1 MAKTILFAVALLLL
15 GAVAGNGIARYSAAR
30 HQHTRAVMALAQFHF
45 DKLSAAAKSGQC
57 SAFVEERERLF
68 RLYGELLEA
77 FPKTYAQDAEF
88 RKRAEALRDAVH
100 PDLAATGEC
109 GSASADARKID
120 EACDDCHQEYR

>member
-15 GAVAGNGIARYSAAR
+15 GGVAGNGIARHNAAQ

-45 DKLSAAAKSGQC
+45 DRLSAAAKSGAC
-57 SAFVEERERLF
+57 SDFVDERERLF
-68 RLYGELLEA
+68 RLYAELLQA

-88 RKRAEALRDAVH
+88 HKRAEELRSAVH

-109 GSASADARKID
+109 SNAAADAKKID
-120 EACDDCHQEYR
+120 QACDACHQEYR